1 MIFFFYQKL
10 SKIQKITY
18 LQFLNVFSV
27 FGEHKTLSD
36 CNTNYIQPYSYTLQT
51 KPKAL
56 FVSIVRNKKEL
67 QFYTPIISL
76 ALEEFG
82 KKGKGTPYSINFNL
96 FWNTIDFSGQEN

>member
-1 MIFFFYQKL
+1 MFLVCLGNTKHLVIATQ
-10 SKIQKITY
+10 IT
-18 LQFLNVFSV
+18 FN
-27 FGEHKTLSD
+27 H
-36 CNTNYIQPYSYTLQT
+36 SYTLQT